1 MRLLLLAMT
10 LTLHNVAPA
19 QAVMTWLIP
28 DLPPVSIRTNHNQPG
43 SGIIDTQVAYVAAHW
58 PEVEHRFVYANL
70 KRSWAMLEAGKPAC
84 YSFTLI
90 TPERRK
96 KAHIIETGVLPP
108 LHLVVRPEV
117 AAALPLNARQE
128 VDLPRLLA
136 MRELRGLI
144 SEKRSFGARL
154 DATLRQRPPDAS
166 LKLTAIS
173 GYGEAILQ
181 SMLLSRADYTIDYDF
196 MLSYYQSR
204 HHKLTQLRSF
214 AIANNT
220 KTIKFGLA
228 CPRTA
233 WGKATAQKIDGI
245 LGTREGAQA
254 LRHSVEARLSQ
265 DSRQR
270 YADQFATFY
279 RRREKPTLRLD
290 GP

>member
-10 LTLHNVAPA
+10 LTLPDVAAA

-28 DLPPVSIRTNHNQPG
+28 DLPPVSIRTNDKP
-43 SGIIDTQVAYVAAHW
+43 SAGIIDTQVAYLAAHW
-58 PEVEHRFVYANL
+58 PEAEHRFVYANL
-70 KRSWAMLEAGKPAC
+70 KRSWSMLEAGKPAC

-96 KAHIIETGVLPP
+96 SAYIVETGVLPP

-136 MRELRGLI
+136 MRELHGLI
-144 SEKRSFGARL
+144 SDKRSFGARL

-166 LKLTAIS
+166 LKLTTIS
-173 GYGEAILQ
+173 SYGEAILL
-181 SMLLSRADYTIDYDF
+181 SMLLNRADYTIDYDF
-196 MLSYYQSR
+196 ILSYYQGR
-204 HHKLTQLRSF
+204 HHKLAQLRSF

-220 KTIKFGLA
+220 QTIKFGLA

-233 WGKATAQKIDGI
+233 WGKAAAQKLDGI
-245 LGTREGAQA
+245 LGTREGAQM

-265 DSRQR
+265 ETRQR
-270 YADQFATFY
+270 YADQFAAFY
-279 RRREKPTLRLD
+279 RRREKPTLQLD